1 MVTPSCDGNWPPA
14 WVGRAAQGGGR
25 RLARGVRELV
35 RAAPCGLTEG
45 RQARGPEGGCPE
57 PPRSAGLHADSHGL
71 EAPNVLEAVTLSL
84 CYSALVP
91 KEWATRTVEHAMAIA
106 ELPHRTAS
114 PYDAHTRATSPL
126 RVYAA
131 DQQPIRL
138 LAELLGIAPAE
149 LVHRAVTE
157 YLRNEQPRIAEVARN
172 AQGAFEAGDFEAL
185 ARALSAAAETRSA
198 RRRERL
204 DRLSRPAE
212 GQ

>member
-1 MVTPSCDGNWPPA
+1 MPSVCHRQAYDACHPA
-14 WVGRAAQGGGR
+14 RSRRGGGR
-25 RLARGVRELV
+25 LV
-35 RAAPCGLTEG
+35 GSAERAG
-45 RQARGPEGGCPE
+45 RRY
-57 PPRSAGLHADSHGL
+57 
-71 EAPNVLEAVTLSL
+71 VVTMLQWSL
-84 CYSALVP
+84 LPAERV
-91 KEWATRTVEHAMAIA
+91 ARTVEHAMAIA
-106 ELPHRTAS
+106 EPPRRTAS

-149 LVHRAVTE
+149 LVHRAIIE
-157 YLRNEQPRIAEVARN
+157 YLRQEQPRIAEVARS